1 MKGRGSKFD
10 KCEDKVGNTLSAL
23 LFVLVMIPLTL
34 LLRKIK
40 ISNQLKKR
48 RERINHVLFMDNLK
62 LCAKSED
69 QLKSLINTVRI
80 FPDDITLDFGLSKC
94 DLLIM
99 KIGKMLRTE
108 RIMGTRWKALKKVL
122 QINIWKFWKKMK
134 KMKPKLM
141 WTNFSWKNQQKGGRL
156 IDVEDC
162 VLTGIHSLKYYLMR
176 NGEKLLE
183 DVQNSGLLENRNTTS
198 KKDLQK
204 DPETT

>member
-1 MKGRGSKFD
+1 MECKIKGRGSKFD

-108 RIMGTRWKALKKVL
+108 RIMGTR
-122 QINIWKFWKKMK
+122 
-134 KMKPKLM
+134 
-141 WTNFSWKNQQKGGRL
+141 
-156 IDVEDC
+156 
-162 VLTGIHSLKYYLMR
+162 
-176 NGEKLLE
+176 
-183 DVQNSGLLENRNTTS
+183 
-198 KKDLQK
+198 
-204 DPETT
+204 

>member
-1 MKGRGSKFD
+1 MDIEIDGGGWCSRKCYKFDQQKYKEVEYKMKGRGSKFD

-48 RERINHVLFMDNLK
+48 RERINHVLFKDNLK

-108 RIMGTRWKALKKVL
+108 RIMGTR
-122 QINIWKFWKKMK
+122 
-134 KMKPKLM
+134 
-141 WTNFSWKNQQKGGRL
+141 
-156 IDVEDC
+156 
-162 VLTGIHSLKYYLMR
+162 
-176 NGEKLLE
+176 
-183 DVQNSGLLENRNTTS
+183 
-198 KKDLQK
+198 
-204 DPETT
+204 